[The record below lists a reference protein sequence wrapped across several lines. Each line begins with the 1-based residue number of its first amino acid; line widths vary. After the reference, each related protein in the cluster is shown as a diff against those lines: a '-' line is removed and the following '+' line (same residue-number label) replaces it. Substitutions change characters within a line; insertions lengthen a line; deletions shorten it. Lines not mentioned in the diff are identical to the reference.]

1 MTYPFTQTD
10 LDTFSAAI
18 STNFDDWNLATND
31 SPDIGITVVEYE
43 IETKYIRVMTS
54 RKLETGELI
63 YRSIHSFIE
72 LATGDI
78 FKAGSLG
85 TVPTDDAPVGNILNL
100 TPEVVC
106 WAGV

>member
-18 STNFDDWNLATND
+18 STNFDDWNRATND
-31 SPDIGITVVEYE
+31 SSDLGITIVEYE
-43 IETKYIRVMTS
+43 IDTKYIRVITS
-54 RKLETGELI
+54 RKLESGELI
-63 YRSIHSFIE
+63 NRSIHSFIE

-78 FKAGSLG
+78 FKAASWELPIEGK
-85 TVPTDDAPVGNILNL
+85 PIGNILNL